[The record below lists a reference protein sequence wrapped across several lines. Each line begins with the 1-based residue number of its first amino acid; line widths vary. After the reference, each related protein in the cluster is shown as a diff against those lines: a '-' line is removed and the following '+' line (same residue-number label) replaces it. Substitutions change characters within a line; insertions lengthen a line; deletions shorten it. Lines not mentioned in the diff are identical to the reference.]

1 MSHIPASRMP
11 HAHAQDERIDD
22 QPAQPG
28 QAQPAPEPTTTVP
41 PASASGAS
49 PTGGDRAADAGSGS
63 DKADTPVNGPSARD
77 EKHQSS
83 LPIAAMVVGG
93 LAVVGGLVAALLP
106 LLTPKDEPKS
116 KKRKRRK
123 HA

>member
-11 HAHAQDERIDD
+11 HTHDEQSP
-22 QPAQPG
+22 QPTKA
-28 QAQPAPEPTTTVP
+28 EP
-41 PASASGAS
+41 ASGATKPVGHA
-49 PTGGDRAADAGSGS
+49 PT
-63 DKADTPVNGPSARD
+63 NGPGARD
-77 EKHQSS
+77 EDDRTP
-83 LPIAAMVVGG
+83 LAVAAMVVGG